1 MVLSRLRALRLATLA
16 SSLAVAFAM
25 FLVPVVV
32 LLVMY
37 MDEQRKDIEFTAT
50 EERGLHYVMAA
61 SRLMAE
67 LGKAVRDSATQGT
80 HSSALFGVS
89 ADLARAQSLWGE
101 GFGTDGTVQAVSDAA
116 LDLAAMPLIDNAAV
130 DRAGRLVRGL
140 ISQIGD
146 ASNLILDPDLRS
158 YYFMDLAVVRAPELW
173 SVMGRRSAVLETAQ
187 RELARGQS
195 PDLMELHRLGGGYE
209 IARQQLVTTFN
220 SALRHA
226 PAPDRLGTLQVQFSE
241 LLASLERL
249 DRHLERVADGQ
260 ARYNRA
266 YVAELEWDAREDL
279 FEVAEAAGAELDIL
293 LHARIAQHEAA
304 SRNSLLAALV
314 LFLGAMGLVGLLL
327 RMRVTTP
334 VQRLTQAAQAFARGD
349 LATPTPLQTRVDELG
364 DLARAF
370 EQLRVEAGAKLAAEA
385 EAGRAVAADRAKSA
399 FLAMMTHELRT
410 PLNAVIGYAEM
421 LEEDL
426 VDAGLRQQQEDAG
439 KIRSAA
445 RHLLGV
451 INQVL
456 DLSKIDAGSMTVE
469 VIRFDAS
476 QALREIADTVR
487 PLVAASGN
495 VLAVEA
501 AGLGEVAGDPTRFRQ
516 CLINLVSNAAK
527 FTQGGAVTVRA
538 DRQGDLISVQVQDTG
553 IGMTPEQMSRL
564 FDPFTQA
571 DASITRRFGGTG
583 LGLAITR
590 RLARLMGGDVTVRS
604 APGQGST
611 FTFTMRDGGAVET
624 GGPETSGE
632 AGAGAPGARP
642 GQVPSPEASPSA
654 QAA

>member
-1 MVLSRLRALRLATLA
+1 MAMVLTRLRALRLATLA

-37 MDEQRKDIEFTAT
+37 MDVQRRDIDFASN

-61 SRLMAE
+61 NRLMAE
-67 LGKAVRDSATQGT
+67 FGRAVRDSATQGT
-80 HSSALFGVS
+80 HSSALYGVS
-89 ADLARAQSLWGE
+89 ADLARAEAQWAE
-101 GFGTDGTVQAVSDAA
+101 GFGTGDTQRNVSEAA
-116 LDLAAMPLIDNAAV
+116 LDLAALPRIDNAAV
-130 DRAGRLVRGL
+130 DRAGRMVRGL

-146 ASNLILDPDLRS
+146 ASFLVLDPDLRS

-173 SVMGRRSAVLETAQ
+173 SVMGRRAAVLEMAQ
-187 RELARGQS
+187 ADLASGQS
-195 PDLMELHRLGGGYE
+195 PDMMELHRLGGGYE
-209 IARQQLVTTFN
+209 IARQQLVSSFN

-226 PAPDRLGTLQVQFSE
+226 PAPERLGTLQVQFAE
-241 LLASLERL
+241 LMASLERL
-249 DRHLERVADGQ
+249 DRHMERVADGQ

-266 YVAELEWDAREDL
+266 FVAELEWDAREDL
-279 FEVAEAAGAELDIL
+279 YELARASGEELDTL
-293 LHARIAQHEAA
+293 LDGRIAQHEEAR
-304 SRNSLLAALV
+304 RNSLVAALI
-314 LFLGAMGLVGLLL
+314 LFIGAMGLVGALL
-327 RMRVTTP
+327 RLRVTTP
-334 VQRLTQAAQAFARGD
+334 VRRLTQAAQAFGRGD
-349 LATPTPLQTRVDELG
+349 LDTPTPLQTRADELG

-426 VDAGLRQQQEDAG
+426 DAAGMTQQQGDAG

-469 VIRFDAS
+469 TIAFDAS

-487 PLVAASGN
+487 PLVTGAGN
-495 VLAVEA
+495 VFAVEA
-501 AGLGEVAGDPTRFRQ
+501 AGLGEVRGDPTRFRQ
-516 CLINLVSNAAK
+516 CVINLVSNAAK
-527 FTQGGAVTVRA
+527 FTKDGAVTVRA
-538 DRQGDLISVQVQDTG
+538 ERTGDLISVHVQDTG
-553 IGMTPEQMSRL
+553 IGMSPEQMSRL
-564 FDPFTQA
+564 FDPFMQA

-604 APGQGST
+604 SLGHGST
-611 FTFTMRDGGAVET
+611 FTVSIRDGGAVDGEPQ
-624 GGPETSGE
+624 PE
-632 AGAGAPGARP
+632 PGALP
-642 GQVPSPEASPSA
+642 ALSA
-654 QAA
+654 RAA